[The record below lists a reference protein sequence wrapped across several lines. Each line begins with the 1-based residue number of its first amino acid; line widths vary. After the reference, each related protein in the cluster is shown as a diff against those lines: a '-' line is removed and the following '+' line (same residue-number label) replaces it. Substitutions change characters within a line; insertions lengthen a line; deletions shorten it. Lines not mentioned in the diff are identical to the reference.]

1 MTGRAGRDVVRG
13 VVFVLSLLSV
23 GLRAGCQQAGTA
35 TLERTNKHTLRCYDE
50 SFHMFCSIRCL
61 FDD

>member
-23 GLRAGCQQAGTA
+23 GLRAGCQQASTA
-35 TLERTNKHTLRCYDE
+35 TLERNK
-50 SFHMFCSIRCL
+50 
-61 FDD
+61 